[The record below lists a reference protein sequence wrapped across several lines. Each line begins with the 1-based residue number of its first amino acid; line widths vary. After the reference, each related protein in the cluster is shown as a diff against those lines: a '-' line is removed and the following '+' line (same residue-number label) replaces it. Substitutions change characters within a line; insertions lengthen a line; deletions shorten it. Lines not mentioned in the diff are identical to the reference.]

1 MKILNEEELMQH
13 IDNAISNLKN
23 VIINFKNSNKKRA
36 ILLGYWISDYA
47 SYVSQEDTYQYPKY
61 KYERGDVVQV
71 NFGYRIGR
79 EIGGRHFAVVIENSN
94 SIKQQTLTV
103 VPLMSLKETS
113 KDGKYTFTLNTG
125 LYELHNNKLNKLM
138 KEFEFLSKEI
148 DSLMKDD
155 NPSEEKAELIK
166 SKLSKSKRVLKELKS
181 FEKSLEKLKTGSI
194 IDIGQIVTI
203 SKMRISNPKN
213 SKDSLSKIKLSNED
227 LDKLNEKLITL
238 YVNKHWQ
245 NAYYILYYSYS
256 KPFSGSA

>member
-1 MKILNEEELMQH
+1 MKNFNETELSEH
-13 IDNAISNLKN
+13 IDDALSKLKEVINKFKESNE
-23 VIINFKNSNKKRA
+23 KRA
-36 ILLGYWISDYA
+36 ILLGYWLKDYA
-47 SYVSQEDTYQYPKY
+47 NYINNEDSYQYPKY

-113 KDGKYTFTLNTG
+113 KNGKYTFTLNTG
-125 LYELHNNKLNKLM
+125 LYELHNNKLSKLM

-148 DSLMKDD
+148 DSLMEDG

-166 SKLSKSKRVLKELKS
+166 TKLSKSKRVLKELKS

-194 IDIGQIVTI
+194 IDVGQIVTI

-238 YVNKHWQ
+238 YVNKH
-245 NAYYILYYSYS
+245 
-256 KPFSGSA
+256 